1 MSYNILFYVNLTKNV
16 FIYAV
21 YPYPDAIGAQLQHVQ
36 AREVF
41 QVGNAANFVV
51 KQKKFLHP
59 SQPLQTLHL
68 PQNVEGHVKLPVIS
82 QTNMVIRMNC
92 ICDVDSLSA
101 T

>member
-1 MSYNILFYVNLTKNV
+1 MCSRPFT
-16 FIYAV
+16 
-21 YPYPDAIGAQLQHVQ
+21 PYPDAIGAQLQHVQ

-82 QTNMVIRMNC
+82 ETNMLIRMNC